1 MTDAMTTTDAA
12 PTTRRRLPLVALLT
26 AQLVSLAGNA
36 VTVIAVPLY
45 VLHITGSAVA
55 TGVAGVFATV
65 PIIVGGALGGVI
77 VDRFGFRVSSIVADV
92 VSGLTVLAI
101 PVLAATVG
109 LPFWALLLLV
119 FVSGLFD
126 TPGDSARASLVPD
139 LARLGAVPITR
150 AAGAQSAIERSA
162 RLLGAAVAGG
172 LVVLVGPLGA
182 LFIDAGTFALSA
194 LIVTLFVPR
203 PGRAGAAPRPSGS
216 TAGGEAGATSGTS
229 GTSGTRGSGA
239 GAGDGAGSR
248 HPESYRAGLAA
259 GFRFLWGN
267 RLIRAVVLLVTLT
280 NAIDVAGMTVL
291 KPVYAT
297 TVLGDPATL
306 GALIACFAGGALVGS
321 VVFAGIGHRL
331 AGRGLFVACFAVAG
345 VLPYASMAL
354 MIPFLALLAVMIV
367 SGFAAGAINPM
378 ISTVMYGTIPEAMR
392 ARVFGATSAGV
403 AATMPLGALV
413 AGLAVEAF
421 GLQATLV
428 GAAVLYGCLTL
439 TPLFDR
445 SFHGL
450 SAARLDTAGA
460 GT

>member
-1 MTDAMTTTDAA
+1 MTTDAA

-203 PGRAGAAPRPSGS
+203 PGRAGAATRPGGS
-216 TAGGEAGATSGTS
+216 TAGGEAGATSGT
-229 GTSGTRGSGA
+229 GAGARGSGA
-239 GAGDGAGSR
+239 GASGGAGIR
-248 HPESYRAGLAA
+248 HPESYRAGLVA
-259 GFRFLWGN
+259 GFRFLWSN

-297 TVLGDPATL
+297 TVLGDPAAL
-306 GALIACFAGGALVGS
+306 GAMIACFAGGALVGS

-450 SAARLDTAGA
+450 AAARLDTAGA

>member
-1 MTDAMTTTDAA
+1 MTEEVTTDAA
-12 PTTRRRLPLVALLT
+12 LAPRRRLPLVALLT

-45 VLHITGSAVA
+45 VLQTTGSPVA

-65 PIIVGGALGGVI
+65 PIVVGGALGGVI
-77 VDRFGFRVSSIVADV
+77 VDRFGFRLSSIVADLA
-92 VSGLTVLAI
+92 SGLTVLAI

-109 LPFWALLLLV
+109 LPFWALLFLV
-119 FVSGLFD
+119 FLSGLLD

-139 LARLGAVPITR
+139 LARLGRVPITR

-162 RLLGAAVAGG
+162 RMLGAALAGG

-182 LFIDAGTFALSA
+182 LFIDAGTFLVSA
-194 LIVTLFVPR
+194 LIVAVLVPR
-203 PGRAGAAPRPSGS
+203 TGRAGAGPGGS
-216 TAGGEAGATSGTS
+216 AAE
-229 GTSGTRGSGA
+229 
-239 GAGDGAGSR
+239 R
-248 HPESYRAGLAA
+248 HPESYLSGLAA
-259 GFRFLWGN
+259 GFLFLWEN
-267 RLIRAVVLLVTLT
+267 RLIRAVVLLVTAT

-306 GALIACFAGGALVGS
+306 GAMIACFAGGALVGS
-321 VVFAGIGHRL
+321 VVFASVGHRL
-331 AGRGLFVACFAVAG
+331 AGRALFVVCFAVAG
-345 VLPYASMAL
+345 VVPYAAMAL
-354 MIPFLALLAVMIV
+354 AVPFAILLAVMLV

-378 ISTVMYGTIPEAMR
+378 ISTVMYGMTPASMR

-403 AATMPLGALV
+403 AATMPLGAFA
-413 AGLAVEAF
+413 AGVAVEAF

-428 GAAVLYGCLTL
+428 AAAVLYACLTL
-439 TPLFDR
+439 TPLVDR

-450 SAARLDTAGA
+450 AAARMETSPHA
-460 GT
+460 

>member
-1 MTDAMTTTDAA
+1 M
-12 PTTRRRLPLVALLT
+12 
-26 AQLVSLAGNA
+26 
-36 VTVIAVPLY
+36 
-45 VLHITGSAVA
+45 
-55 TGVAGVFATV
+55 
-65 PIIVGGALGGVI
+65 
-77 VDRFGFRVSSIVADV
+77 
-92 VSGLTVLAI
+92 
-101 PVLAATVG
+101 
-109 LPFWALLLLV
+109 
-119 FVSGLFD
+119 
-126 TPGDSARASLVPD
+126 
-139 LARLGAVPITR
+139 PITR

-203 PGRAGAAPRPSGS
+203 PGRAGGASRGRHGEARTATAPR
-216 TAGGEAGATSGTS
+216 
-229 GTSGTRGSGA
+229 GA
-239 GAGDGAGSR
+239 GER

-306 GALIACFAGGALVGS
+306 GAMIACFAGGALVGS

-378 ISTVMYGTIPEAMR
+378 ISTVMYGTIPETMR

-403 AATMPLGALV
+403 AATMPLGALA

-450 SAARLDTAGA
+450 AAARLDTAGRRHLTRGIRSRLCRNGRLRPPPGDHDCQVDHGEA
-460 GT
+460 QLWSRRRRPR

>member
-1 MTDAMTTTDAA
+1 MTEEMTTDAA
-12 PTTRRRLPLVALLT
+12 LAPRRRLPLVALLT

-45 VLHITGSAVA
+45 VLQTTGSPVA

-65 PIIVGGALGGVI
+65 PIVVGGALGGVI
-77 VDRFGFRVSSIVADV
+77 VDRFGFRLSSIVADLA
-92 VSGLTVLAI
+92 SGLTVLAI

-109 LPFWALLLLV
+109 LPFWALLFLV
-119 FVSGLFD
+119 FLSGLLD

-139 LARLGAVPITR
+139 LARLGRVPITR

-182 LFIDAGTFALSA
+182 LFIDAGTFLVSA
-194 LIVTLFVPR
+194 LIVAVLVPR
-203 PGRAGAAPRPSGS
+203 AGRAGDGGS
-216 TAGGEAGATSGTS
+216 TAE
-229 GTSGTRGSGA
+229 
-239 GAGDGAGSR
+239 R
-248 HPESYRAGLAA
+248 HPESYLSGLTA
-259 GFRFLWGN
+259 GFRFLWEN
-267 RLIRAVVLLVTLT
+267 RLIRAVVLLVTAT

-306 GALIACFAGGALVGS
+306 GAMIACFAGGALVGS
-321 VVFAGIGHRL
+321 VVFASVGHRL
-331 AGRGLFVACFAVAG
+331 AGRALFVACFAVAG
-345 VLPYASMAL
+345 VLPYSAMAL
-354 MIPFLALLAVMIV
+354 EIPFLALLAVMLV

-378 ISTVMYGTIPEAMR
+378 ISTVMYGTIPATMR

-403 AATMPLGALV
+403 AATMPLGAFA
-413 AGLAVEAF
+413 AGVAVEVV

-428 GAAVLYGCLTL
+428 AAAVLYGCLTL

-450 SAARLDTAGA
+450 AAARMETSPHA
-460 GT
+460 